1 MKKVLVDL
9 KIQIAVGLQ
18 GVAVMSL
25 KEEINELYSMTKSE
39 ITVPSLTL
47 QDIECC
53 GAEDWYE
60 HAVDDK
66 PAEPGVYNFRGRAS
80 FDDDSSDYSLTC
92 EQI

>member
-1 MKKVLVDL
+1 MKKLFADL

-18 GVAVMSL
+18 GVAVMGL
-25 KEEINELYSMTKSE
+25 EEEITAFYGLLKSE
-39 ITVPSLTL
+39 INNLNLTM

-53 GAEDWYE
+53 GVEDWYE

-66 PAEPGVYNFRGRAS
+66 PAEPGVYTFIGRAS
-80 FDDDSSDYSLTC
+80 FDDDSSDYLLTC